1 MSDAI
6 PHDAPDARRMNLVLF
21 LLGFSVFINYI
32 DRSNISIA
40 APLIEGEL
48 GLSASRI
55 GLLLSAFFWTYA
67 CLQIPAGW
75 LVDRFDVKWVFAL
88 GFCAWSVATAMT
100 GILHGFISLLV
111 IRVIVGAGESIA
123 YPSYGKILAEYFQE
137 ERRGV
142 ANGILA
148 GGSALGPAVGL
159 LVGGTLVARFGWRP
173 FFVTVGLASL
183 LWLVPWLAW
192 MPRRRKNAPP
202 VTGQVMEQGAGILEI
217 VQQRSMW
224 GTCIGLFS
232 ANYYLYF
239 LLTWLPF
246 YLVRGRGLSM
256 ERMGRVGGFVFLLA
270 AASALIS
277 GKLSDRW
284 VEAGVSPTRVRKGF
298 MVVGKTG
305 VGVFLVASAVAPDS
319 IVVWMLAFTALFL
332 GMGISNIWAITQT
345 LAGPLVAGQW
355 VGVQNFM
362 GNLAGAVGPALT
374 GFLVERTGHYQW
386 PFFVAAAVAWVGA
399 LSWIFVVGPV
409 EPVKWCRR
417 MSGAESGGLG
427 YPAPDPPNP

>member
-1 MSDAI
+1 
-6 PHDAPDARRMNLVLF
+6 MNLVLF
-21 LLGFSVFINYI
+21 LLGLSVFINYV
-32 DRSNISIA
+32 DRSNLSIA
-40 APLIEGEL
+40 APLIKAEL
-48 GLSASRI
+48 GLSASQL

-67 CLQIPAGW
+67 GLQIPAGW

-88 GFCAWSVATAMT
+88 GFCAWSLATAMT
-100 GILHGFISLLV
+100 GILHGFIALLL
-111 IRVIVGAGESIA
+111 IRVVVGASESIA
-123 YPSYGKILAEYFQE
+123 YPSYSKILAEYFRE

-148 GGSALGPAVGL
+148 GGSALGPGLGL
-159 LVGGTLVARFGWRP
+159 LIGGTIVARFGWRP

-183 LWLVPWLAW
+183 LWLLPWLAW
-192 MPRRRKNAPP
+192 MPRRKHTTTP
-202 VTGQVMEQGAGILEI
+202 VTKQSAGILEI
-217 VQQRSMW
+217 LQQRSMW

-246 YLVRGRGLSM
+246 YLVRGRGLSL
-256 ERMGRVGGFVFLLA
+256 EQMGKVGGFVFLLA
-270 AASALIS
+270 AASAMIS

-284 VEAGVSPTRVRKGF
+284 IEAGVSPTRVRKGF

-305 VGVFLVASAVAPDS
+305 VGISLVASVLAPDS

-332 GMGISNIWAITQT
+332 GMGISNVWAITQT
-345 LAGPLVAGQW
+345 LAGPLVVGQW
-355 VGVQNFM
+355 VGVQNFL

-374 GFLVERTGHYQW
+374 GFLVERTGHFRS
-386 PFFVAAAVAWVGA
+386 PFFVAAAIAWIGA

-409 EPVKWCRR
+409 EQVKWGRE
-417 MSGAESGGLG
+417 SGDAESEAVAHFPPG
-427 YPAPDPPNP
+427 APRS

>member
-1 MSDAI
+1 
-6 PHDAPDARRMNLVLF
+6 MNLVLF
-21 LLGFSVFINYI
+21 LLGLSVFINYV
-32 DRSNISIA
+32 DRSNLSIA
-40 APLIEGEL
+40 APLIKAEL
-48 GLSASRI
+48 GLSASQL

-67 CLQIPAGW
+67 GLQIPAGW

-88 GFCAWSVATAMT
+88 GFCAWSLATAMT
-100 GILHGFISLLV
+100 GILHGFIALLL
-111 IRVIVGAGESIA
+111 IRVVVGASESIA
-123 YPSYGKILAEYFQE
+123 YPSYSKILAEYFRE

-148 GGSALGPAVGL
+148 GGSALGPGLGL
-159 LVGGTLVARFGWRP
+159 LIGGTIVARFGWRP

-183 LWLVPWLAW
+183 LWLLPWLAW
-192 MPRRRKNAPP
+192 MPRRKHTTTP
-202 VTGQVMEQGAGILEI
+202 VTKQSAGILEI
-217 VQQRSMW
+217 LQQRSMW

-246 YLVRGRGLSM
+246 YLVRGRGLSL
-256 ERMGRVGGFVFLLA
+256 EQMGKVGGFVFLLA
-270 AASALIS
+270 AASAMIS

-284 VEAGVSPTRVRKGF
+284 IEAGVSPTRVRKGF

-305 VGVFLVASAVAPDS
+305 VGISLVASVLAPDS

-332 GMGISNIWAITQT
+332 GMGISNVWAITQT
-345 LAGPLVAGQW
+345 LAGPLVVGQW
-355 VGVQNFM
+355 VGVQNFL

-374 GFLVERTGHYQW
+374 GFLVERTGHFRS
-386 PFFVAAAVAWVGA
+386 PFFVAAAIAWIGA

-409 EPVKWCRR
+409 EQVKWGRE
-417 MSGAESGGLG
+417 SGDAESEAVAHF
-427 YPAPDPPNP
+427 PPDAPRS

>member
-1 MSDAI
+1 MSDAT
-6 PHDAPDARRMNLVLF
+6 PHDAPSARRMNLVLF
-21 LLGFSVFINYI
+21 LLGLSVFINYV
-32 DRSNISIA
+32 DRSNLSIA
-40 APLIEGEL
+40 APLIKAEL
-48 GLSASRI
+48 GLSASQL

-67 CLQIPAGW
+67 GLQIPAGW

-88 GFCAWSVATAMT
+88 GFCAWSLATAMT
-100 GILHGFISLLV
+100 GILHGFIALLL
-111 IRVIVGAGESIA
+111 IRVVVGASESIA
-123 YPSYGKILAEYFQE
+123 YPSYSKILAEYFRE

-148 GGSALGPAVGL
+148 GGSALGPGLGL
-159 LVGGTLVARFGWRP
+159 LIGGTIVARFGWRP

-183 LWLVPWLAW
+183 LWLLPWLAW
-192 MPRRRKNAPP
+192 MPRRKHTTTP
-202 VTGQVMEQGAGILEI
+202 VTKQSAGILEI
-217 VQQRSMW
+217 LQQRSMW

-246 YLVRGRGLSM
+246 YLVRGRGLSL
-256 ERMGRVGGFVFLLA
+256 EQMGKVGGFVFLLA
-270 AASALIS
+270 AASAMIS

-284 VEAGVSPTRVRKGF
+284 IEAGVSPTRVRKGF

-305 VGVFLVASAVAPDS
+305 VGISLVASVLAPDS

-332 GMGISNIWAITQT
+332 GMGISNVWAITQT
-345 LAGPLVAGQW
+345 LAGPLVVGQW
-355 VGVQNFM
+355 VGVQNFL

-374 GFLVERTGHYQW
+374 GFLVERTGHFRS
-386 PFFVAAAVAWVGA
+386 PFFVAAAIAWIGA

-409 EPVKWCRR
+409 EQVKWGRE
-417 MSGAESGGLG
+417 SGDAESEAVAHF
-427 YPAPDPPNP
+427 PPDAPRS

>member
-6 PHDAPDARRMNLVLF
+6 PHDAPSTRRMNFVLF
-21 LLGFSVFINYI
+21 LLGLSVFINYV

-48 GLSASRI
+48 GLSASRL

-88 GFCAWSVATAMT
+88 GFCAWSLATATT
-100 GILHGFISLLV
+100 GILHGFTALLV

-123 YPSYGKILAEYFQE
+123 YPSYSKILAEHFQE

-142 ANGILA
+142 ANGVLA
-148 GGSALGPAVGL
+148 GNSALGPGLGL
-159 LVGGTLVARFGWRP
+159 LLGGAIVARFGWRP

-183 LWLVPWLAW
+183 LWLVPWLVG
-192 MPRRRKNAPP
+192 MPRREKSVVP
-202 VTGQVMEQGAGILEI
+202 VTGLDRGAGILE
-217 VQQRSMW
+217 VLKQRSMW
-224 GTCIGLFS
+224 GTCIGLFC

-270 AASALIS
+270 AASAIIS

-284 VEAGVSPTRVRKGF
+284 IVAGASPTRVRKGF
-298 MVVGKTG
+298 MVTAKIG
-305 VGVFLVASAVAPDS
+305 VGIFLVATSVAPDS
-319 IVVWMLAFTALFL
+319 VVVWTLAFTALFL
-332 GMGISNIWAITQT
+332 GMGISNVWAITQT
-345 LAGPLVAGQW
+345 LAGPLIAGKW

-386 PFFVAAAVAWVGA
+386 PFFVAAAVAWMGA
-399 LSWIFVVGPV
+399 LGWIFVVGPV
-409 EPVKWCRR
+409 EQVQWGSK
-417 MSGAESGGLG
+417 SGGARSG
-427 YPAPDPPNP
+427 TIGDAAPGPPSP

>member
-1 MSDAI
+1 MSDAT
-6 PHDAPDARRMNLVLF
+6 PHDAPSARRMNLVLF
-21 LLGFSVFINYI
+21 LLGLSVFINYV
-32 DRSNISIA
+32 DRSNLSIA
-40 APLIEGEL
+40 APLIKAEL
-48 GLSASRI
+48 GLSASQL

-67 CLQIPAGW
+67 GLQIPAGW

-88 GFCAWSVATAMT
+88 GFCAWSLATAMT
-100 GILHGFISLLV
+100 GILHGFIALLL
-111 IRVIVGAGESIA
+111 IRVVVGASESIA
-123 YPSYGKILAEYFQE
+123 YPSYSKILAEYFRE

-148 GGSALGPAVGL
+148 GGSALGPGLGL
-159 LVGGTLVARFGWRP
+159 LIGGTIVARFGWRP

-183 LWLVPWLAW
+183 LWLLPWLAW
-192 MPRRRKNAPP
+192 MPRRKHTTTP
-202 VTGQVMEQGAGILEI
+202 VTKQSAGILEI
-217 VQQRSMW
+217 LQQRSMW

-246 YLVRGRGLSM
+246 YLVRGRGLSL
-256 ERMGRVGGFVFLLA
+256 EQMGKVGGFVFLLA
-270 AASALIS
+270 AASAMIS

-284 VEAGVSPTRVRKGF
+284 IEAGVSPTRVRKGF

-305 VGVFLVASAVAPDS
+305 VGISLVASVLAPDS

-332 GMGISNIWAITQT
+332 GMGISNVWAITQT
-345 LAGPLVAGQW
+345 LAGPLVVGQW
-355 VGVQNFM
+355 VGVQNFL

-374 GFLVERTGHYQW
+374 GFLVERTGHFRS
-386 PFFVAAAVAWVGA
+386 PFFVAAAIAWIGA

-409 EPVKWCRR
+409 EQVKWGRE
-417 MSGAESGGLG
+417 SGDAESEAVAHFPPG
-427 YPAPDPPNP
+427 APRS